1 MGLEVPLIKFKEV
14 ILMAETIEKVE
25 QAENTK
31 VESTDNPIDDKH
43 EQTESV
49 SIADKNEFLQN
60 FIKDNDD
67 NDTQS
72 IEEAKIKDKISM
84 LEAKIKDIKAT
95 KSSQN
100 DTIQACKTVIDSNTY
115 PKLNPIISSFSAH
128 LEKLDKK
135 KDKKI
140 VKKENQLKKAQ
151 RKLVKLQRKQKR
163 SKLLKN
169 FISAMV
175 HSSSNKQEAY
185 INAMQ
190 ALKEDSL
197 GRADRQL
204 DKANSKLD
212 KLNEKLNGSTV
223 SEVDKLKINA
233 RIKKVESKR
242 DMLIA
247 RINNL
252 NELEQELNKLA
263 KIELVDDKIDE
274 LRNTAV
280 ETAEKAAMNG
290 SSVSETIDNVAETSS
305 EVIKEVLEPDKVKEA
320 ENDMSEEQNKQTEN
334 QQEET
339 KQAEVEAHISEKE
352 QKGEDKPQTNVADQ
366 EQKIDDKPQE
376 KKTQTNSNNYLKK
389 TGLTQKQLLA
399 ILNTGIAVKVAETI
413 PDKEYTVAFTKEN
426 KEKINQVLEAVNTQV
441 QGKHMMR

>member
-1 MGLEVPLIKFKEV
+1 
-14 ILMAETIEKVE
+14 MAETIEKVE

-43 EQTESV
+43 EQIESV

-223 SEVDKLKINA
+223 SEADKLKINA

-242 DMLIA
+242 GMLIA

-263 KIELVDDKIDE
+263 KIELVDNKIDE

-305 EVIKEVLEPDKVKEA
+305 EVIKEVLEPDKIKES
-320 ENDMSEEQNKQTEN
+320 ENDMTEEQNKQTDK
-334 QQEET
+334 QEES
-339 KQAEVEAHISEKE
+339 KQAEVETQTSKKE
-352 QKGEDKPQTNVADQ
+352 EGEDKQQTNFADQ
-366 EQKIDDKPQE
+366 EQKTEDKPQE
-376 KKTQTNSNNYLKK
+376 KKTQANSNNFLKK

-399 ILNTGIAVKVAETI
+399 ILNTGIAIKVAETI
-413 PDKEYTVAFTKEN
+413 PDKEYTIAFTKEN

>member
-1 MGLEVPLIKFKEV
+1 
-14 ILMAETIEKVE
+14 MAETTEKVE

-31 VESTDNPIDDKH
+31 VESTD
-43 EQTESV
+43 
-49 SIADKNEFLQN
+49 IADKNEFLQN
-60 FIKDNDD
+60 FIKD

-100 DTIQACKTVIDSNTY
+100 DTIKACKTVIDSNIY

-135 KDKKI
+135 KDRKI
-140 VKKENQLKKAQ
+140 IKKENQLKKVQ

-204 DKANSKLD
+204 DKVNSKLNRLNA
-212 KLNEKLNGSTV
+212 KLNSSTLG
-223 SEVDKLKINA
+223 EVDKLKIKSQ
-233 RIKKVESKR
+233 IKKVESKR
-242 DMLIA
+242 DTLIS

-305 EVIKEVLEPDKVKEA
+305 EVIKEVLEPDKIKES
-320 ENDMSEEQNKQTEN
+320 ENDMTEEQNKQTDK
-334 QQEET
+334 QEES
-339 KQAEVEAHISEKE
+339 KQAEVETQTSKKE
-352 QKGEDKPQTNVADQ
+352 EGEDKQQTNFADQ
-366 EQKIDDKPQE
+366 EQKTEDKPQE
-376 KKTQTNSNNYLKK
+376 KKTQANSNNFLKK

-399 ILNTGIAVKVAETI
+399 ILNTGIAIKVAETI
-413 PDKEYTVAFTKEN
+413 PDKEYTIAFTKES
-426 KEKINQVLEAVNTQV
+426 KEKIDKVLEAVNTQV

>member
-1 MGLEVPLIKFKEV
+1 MGLEVPLVKFKEV
-14 ILMAETIEKVE
+14 ILMAETIEKAE

-31 VESTDNPIDDKH
+31 VESTENNQ

-60 FIKDNDD
+60 FIKD

-204 DKANSKLD
+204 DKANSKLNRLNA
-212 KLNEKLNGSTV
+212 KLNSSTLG
-223 SEVDKLKINA
+223 EVDKLKIKSQ
-233 RIKKVESKR
+233 IKKVESKR
-242 DMLIA
+242 DTLIS

-263 KIELVDDKIDE
+263 KIELVDNKIDE

-426 KEKINQVLEAVNTQV
+426 KEKINQVLEAVNTQI

>member
-1 MGLEVPLIKFKEV
+1 MTETLEN
-14 ILMAETIEKVE
+14 VE

-31 VESTDNPIDDKH
+31 VESTENNQ

-60 FIKDNDD
+60 FIKD

-426 KEKINQVLEAVNTQV
+426 KEKINQVLEAVNTQI

>member
-1 MGLEVPLIKFKEV
+1 
-14 ILMAETIEKVE
+14 MAETIEKVE

-204 DKANSKLD
+204 DKANSKLNRLNA
-212 KLNEKLNGSTV
+212 KLNSSTLG
-223 SEVDKLKINA
+223 EVDKLKIKSQ
-233 RIKKVESKR
+233 IKKVESKR
-242 DMLIA
+242 DTLIS

-263 KIELVDDKIDE
+263 KIELVDNKIDE

-305 EVIKEVLEPDKVKEA
+305 EVIKEVLEPDKIKES
-320 ENDMSEEQNKQTEN
+320 ENDMTEEQNKQTDK
-334 QQEET
+334 QEES
-339 KQAEVEAHISEKE
+339 KQAEVETQTSKKE
-352 QKGEDKPQTNVADQ
+352 EGEDKQQTNFADQ
-366 EQKIDDKPQE
+366 EQKTEDKPQE
-376 KKTQTNSNNYLKK
+376 KKTQANSNNFLKK

-399 ILNTGIAVKVAETI
+399 ILNTGIAIKVAETI
-413 PDKEYTVAFTKEN
+413 PDKEYTIAFTKEN

>member
-1 MGLEVPLIKFKEV
+1 MTETLEN
-14 ILMAETIEKVE
+14 VE

-31 VESTDNPIDDKH
+31 VESTENNQ

-60 FIKDNDD
+60 FIKDND
-67 NDTQS
+67 TQS
-72 IEEAKIKDKISM
+72 VEEAKIKDKISM

-204 DKANSKLD
+204 DKANSKLNRLNA
-212 KLNEKLNGSTV
+212 KLNSSTLG
-223 SEVDKLKINA
+223 EVDKLKIKSQ
-233 RIKKVESKR
+233 IKKVESKR
-242 DMLIA
+242 DTLIS

-263 KIELVDDKIDE
+263 KIELVDNKIDE

-399 ILNTGIAVKVAETI
+399 ILNTGIAIKVAETI
-413 PDKEYTVAFTKEN
+413 PDKEYTIAFTKEN

>member
-1 MGLEVPLIKFKEV
+1 
-14 ILMAETIEKVE
+14 MAETIEKVE

-43 EQTESV
+43 EQIESV

-204 DKANSKLD
+204 DKANSKLNRLNA
-212 KLNEKLNGSTV
+212 KLNSSTLG
-223 SEVDKLKINA
+223 EVDKLKIKSQ
-233 RIKKVESKR
+233 IKKVESKR
-242 DMLIA
+242 DTLIS

-263 KIELVDDKIDE
+263 KIELVDNKIDE

-305 EVIKEVLEPDKVKEA
+305 EVIKEVLEPDKIKES
-320 ENDMSEEQNKQTEN
+320 ENDMTEEQNKQTDK
-334 QQEET
+334 QEES
-339 KQAEVEAHISEKE
+339 KQAEVETQTSKKE
-352 QKGEDKPQTNVADQ
+352 EGEDKQQTNFADQ
-366 EQKIDDKPQE
+366 EQKTEDKPQE
-376 KKTQTNSNNYLKK
+376 KKTQANSNNFLKK

-399 ILNTGIAVKVAETI
+399 ILNTGIAIKVAETI
-413 PDKEYTVAFTKEN
+413 PDKEYTIAFTKEN

>member
-1 MGLEVPLIKFKEV
+1 
-14 ILMAETIEKVE
+14 MAETIEKAE

-31 VESTDNPIDDKH
+31 VESTENNQ

-60 FIKDNDD
+60 FIKDTDT
-67 NDTQS
+67 DTQS
-72 IEEAKIKDKISM
+72 VEEAKIKDKINI
-84 LEAKIKDIKAT
+84 LEAKIADIKAT

-100 DTIQACKTVIDSNTY
+100 DTIKACKTVIDSNIY

-135 KDKKI
+135 TDRKI
-140 VKKENQLKKAQ
+140 IKKENQLKKVQ

-163 SKLLKN
+163 SKLLKS

-175 HSSSNKQEAY
+175 HNSSNKQETY

-204 DKANSKLD
+204 DKANSKLNRLNV
-212 KLNEKLNGSTV
+212 KLNSSTLG
-223 SEVDKLKINA
+223 EVDKLKIKSQ
-233 RIKKVESKR
+233 IKKVESKR
-242 DMLIA
+242 DTLIS

-263 KIELVDDKIDE
+263 KIELVDNKIDE

-426 KEKINQVLEAVNTQV
+426 KEKINQVLEAVNTQI

>member
-1 MGLEVPLIKFKEV
+1 
-14 ILMAETIEKVE
+14 
-25 QAENTK
+25 
-31 VESTDNPIDDKH
+31 
-43 EQTESV
+43 
-49 SIADKNEFLQN
+49 
-60 FIKDNDD
+60 
-67 NDTQS
+67 
-72 IEEAKIKDKISM
+72 
-84 LEAKIKDIKAT
+84 
-95 KSSQN
+95 
-100 DTIQACKTVIDSNTY
+100 
-115 PKLNPIISSFSAH
+115 
-128 LEKLDKK
+128 
-135 KDKKI
+135 
-140 VKKENQLKKAQ
+140 
-151 RKLVKLQRKQKR
+151 
-163 SKLLKN
+163 
-169 FISAMV
+169 MV

-305 EVIKEVLEPDKVKEA
+305 EVIKEVLEPDKIKES
-320 ENDMSEEQNKQTEN
+320 ENDMTEEQNKQTYK
-334 QQEET
+334 QEES
-339 KQAEVEAHISEKE
+339 KQAEVE
-352 QKGEDKPQTNVADQ
+352 
-366 EQKIDDKPQE
+366 
-376 KKTQTNSNNYLKK
+376 TQTSKK
-389 TGLTQKQLLA
+389 KK
-399 ILNTGIAVKVAETI
+399 KV
-413 PDKEYTVAFTKEN
+413 
-426 KEKINQVLEAVNTQV
+426 KINNKLILLTKN
-441 QGKHMMR
+441 KKLRINLKRKNSSK

>member
-1 MGLEVPLIKFKEV
+1 
-14 ILMAETIEKVE
+14 MAETIEKVE

-43 EQTESV
+43 EQIESV

-263 KIELVDDKIDE
+263 KIELVDDKKIDE

-305 EVIKEVLEPDKVKEA
+305 EVIKEVLEPDKVNKA
-320 ENDMSEEQNKQTEN
+320 ENDITEEQNKQTYK
-334 QQEET
+334 QEEN
-339 KQAEVEAHISEKE
+339 KQAEAETQTSEKE
-352 QKGEDKPQTNVADQ
+352 EKAEDKQQTNFADQ
-366 EQKIDDKPQE
+366 EQKTEDKPQE

-426 KEKINQVLEAVNTQV
+426 KEKINQVLEAVNTQI

>member
-1 MGLEVPLIKFKEV
+1 
-14 ILMAETIEKVE
+14 MAETTEKVE

-31 VESTDNPIDDKH
+31 VESTDNPIEDKH
-43 EQTESV
+43 EQIESV

-60 FIKDNDD
+60 FIKDN
-67 NDTQS
+67 NTQS

-197 GRADRQL
+197 SRADKQL

-212 KLNEKLNGSTV
+212 KLNEKLNSSTV
-223 SEVDKLKINA
+223 SEVDKLKIKA

-305 EVIKEVLEPDKVKEA
+305 EVIKEVLEPDKIKKS
-320 ENDMSEEQNKQTEN
+320 ENDMTEEQNKQTDKK
-334 QQEET
+334 EE
-339 KQAEVEAHISEKE
+339 
-352 QKGEDKPQTNVADQ
+352 KGEDKQQTNFADQ
-366 EQKIDDKPQE
+366 EQKTEDKPQE
-376 KKTQTNSNNYLKK
+376 KKTQANSNNFLKK

-399 ILNTGIAVKVAETI
+399 ILNTGVAIKVAETI
-413 PDKEYTVAFTKEN
+413 PDKEYTIAFTKEN

>member
-1 MGLEVPLIKFKEV
+1 
-14 ILMAETIEKVE
+14 MAETIEKVE

-43 EQTESV
+43 EQIESV

-290 SSVSETIDNVAETSS
+290 SSVSETIDNVVETSS
-305 EVIKEVLEPDKVKEA
+305 EVIKEVLEPDKIKES
-320 ENDMSEEQNKQTEN
+320 ENDMTEEQNKQTYK
-334 QQEET
+334 QEES
-339 KQAEVEAHISEKE
+339 KQAEVETQTSKKE
-352 QKGEDKPQTNVADQ
+352 EKGEDKQQTNFADQ
-366 EQKIDDKPQE
+366 EQKTEDKPQE
-376 KKTQTNSNNYLKK
+376 KKTQANSNNFLKK

-399 ILNTGIAVKVAETI
+399 ILNTGIAIKVAETI
-413 PDKEYTVAFTKEN
+413 PDKEYTIAFTKEN